1 MTISSSPLSFLERVA
16 ALDFFVRVDVPSPGK
31 KIAPSVPA
39 FTTLS
44 FDDCAS
50 ILTPATPSAIDSLRF
65 AASPVKK
72 AVPVGTINL
81 PPLPLPRPVENYYTI
96 QVS

>member
-31 KIAPSVPA
+31 QIAPSVPA

-50 ILTPATPSAIDSLRF
+50 ILTPSAIDSLRF

-81 PPLPLPRPVENYYTI
+81 PPLPLPRPVENHYKI